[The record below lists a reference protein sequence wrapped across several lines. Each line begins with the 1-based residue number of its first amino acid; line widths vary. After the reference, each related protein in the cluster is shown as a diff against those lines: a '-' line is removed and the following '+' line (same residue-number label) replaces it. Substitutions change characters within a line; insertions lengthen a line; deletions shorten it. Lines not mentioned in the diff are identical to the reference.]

1 MVSFLPL
8 SVDPGV
14 YSAIYLVLIIAGVC
28 IGMLGSAIAMRRY
41 LKV

>member
-1 MVSFLPL
+1 MLHDIIFLIL
-8 SVDPGV
+8 G
-14 YSAIYLVLIIAGVC
+14 LVLIIAGVC